1 MIYFLY
7 FVHISTCFF
16 LIGVV
21 LLQQGKGADLAV
33 FGGGATQAAFGARS
47 AATMLHKL
55 TVGFFVLFIM
65 TTLSIGILQRDS
77 GGSSIMSD
85 VETPA
90 PADAASD
97 TAEPTPENTALPAT
111 NGTAEEDSGTTES
124 ASDEAENDASN

>member
-85 VETPA
+85 VETTA
-90 PADAASD
+90 PEDAASD
-97 TAEPTPENTALPAT
+97 TAEPTLDTDLPAT

-124 ASDEAENDASN
+124 ASDEAENDAPN

>member
-47 AATMLHKL
+47 AATMFHKL

-77 GGSSIMSD
+77 DGSSIMSD
-85 VETPA
+85 VEATA
-90 PADAASD
+90 PAEAPTDTASD
-97 TAEPTPENTALPAT
+97 TAESP
-111 NGTAEEDSGTTES
+111 
-124 ASDEAENDASN
+124 SDEDENGAPN

>member
-47 AATMLHKL
+47 AATMFHKL

-85 VETPA
+85 VEATA
-90 PADAASD
+90 PAEAPTDTASD
-97 TAEPTPENTALPAT
+97 TAEPVPESGVAPTTDAA
-111 NGTAEEDSGTTES
+111 AEEDLG
-124 ASDEAENDASN
+124 AAENGAPN